1 MPIVKISAINVAL
14 YLFICLNPYI
24 KWLLPNELFYGFFIL
39 TTISLTFL
47 IKKNVKNGIFI
58 NYQKKQIVFYLFIF
72 IIYFTTP
79 VFHDLRWGHMVWQIP
94 FLLILFYDDII
105 ITRGYFYFKKIMVW
119 IAIFALIFWVLKLLH
134 IPIPYFSY
142 KPSFRYNPDDYYR
155 IYGPVISLYSEDI
168 AVGELRITGVFAEPG
183 HYGIYLGLLLAIE
196 KFNFKNIENKIL
208 LITGVL
214 TFSTAFFGILV
225 LGYIHHL
232 IKERRIT
239 KNIILPFILIVVI
252 TVIAGDVIKE
262 LTYGRV
268 LKDVDTK
275 NNAIMSI
282 VDSRI
287 SERFLTDF
295 DDFSKTSKVFTG
307 LGYFDQEDIP
317 TTNWRGLIYRFGI
330 IGLFIILLLII
341 FIIRRV
347 DILYALLLFSIA
359 ILILSHRSY
368 LLYTPSIYVLLFMA
382 TSVNLQQDI
391 SKNSIIV

>member
-1 MPIVKISAINVAL
+1 M
-14 YLFICLNPYI
+14 
-24 KWLLPNELFYGFFIL
+24 
-39 TTISLTFL
+39 
-47 IKKNVKNGIFI
+47 
-58 NYQKKQIVFYLFIF
+58 
-72 IIYFTTP
+72 
-79 VFHDLRWGHMVWQIP
+79 
-94 FLLILFYDDII
+94 
-105 ITRGYFYFKKIMVW
+105 
-119 IAIFALIFWVLKLLH
+119 
-134 IPIPYFSY
+134 
-142 KPSFRYNPDDYYR
+142 
-155 IYGPVISLYSEDI
+155 
-168 AVGELRITGVFAEPG
+168 
-183 HYGIYLGLLLAIE
+183 
-196 KFNFKNIENKIL
+196 
-208 LITGVL
+208 
-214 TFSTAFFGILV
+214 
-225 LGYIHHL
+225 
-232 IKERRIT
+232 
-239 KNIILPFILIVVI
+239 
-252 TVIAGDVIKE
+252 
-262 LTYGRV
+262 TYGRV